1 MTPAVVLAAG
11 TSSRYAGGN
20 KLLADFQGLPLLVR
34 TIALLLP
41 AARPIVVVTG
51 HDAAR
56 VRRCIRATFG
66 QSGDIRLIHNSD
78 YRDGMGG
85 SLRLGVGALPPM
97 APRAFLCLADMPGV
111 DARLLRRLK
120 CAWRANLDIIR
131 PVFQGRPG
139 HPVLISRR
147 LFPAFEALTGDQGAR
162 TIIAAVPEH
171 RQQCVPWHAGC
182 VLDTDTPA
190 AMRVAR
196 LRFRHIHASFNRIN
210 GNTMRLRD
218 GDDR

>member
-20 KLLADFQGLPLLVR
+20 KLLADFHGLPLLVR
-34 TIALLLP
+34 SIALLCP

-56 VRRCIRATFG
+56 VRRCIRAAF
-66 QSGDIRLIHNSD
+66 SHAPAIRLVHNSG
-78 YRDGMGG
+78 YRDGMGS
-85 SLRLGVGALPPM
+85 SLRLGVGALPAM
-97 APRAFLCLADMPGV
+97 APRTFLCLGDMPGV

-120 CAWRANLDIIR
+120 CAWQSNLDIIR
-131 PVFQGRPG
+131 PVFQSRPG

-147 LFPAFEALTGDQGAR
+147 LLPAFESLTGDQGAR
-162 TIIAAVPEH
+162 TIVDAVPEQ
-171 RQQCVPWHAGC
+171 RQKCVPWHAGC
-182 VLDTDTPA
+182 IIDTDTPA
-190 AMRVAR
+190 AMRRAR
-196 LRFRHIHASFNRIN
+196 LRFGHIQASFDHIN